1 MNIIG
6 LLKLNTS
13 IFASDLMKLW
23 TGFLIYIIKK
33 KGGLKLPGLITDAD
47 TFYLD

>member
-6 LLKLNTS
+6 LLKLNNS

-23 TGFLIYIIKK
+23 TAFLIYIIKK
-33 KGGLKLPGLITDAD
+33 TGLKLPGLITDAD